1 MGFIGGMRQVLFL
14 CSSARPKGNARLLAE
29 RAAAGLPAGVRQD
42 WIDLAALPLPA
53 FHDQR
58 PAGHS
63 PEAPLLQV
71 WQAMIP
77 ATDVVFVAPV
87 YWYALPAPAKLLLDH
102 WSGWLDAPQMGFAD
116 TIRGKRLW
124 LITARADPDP
134 TVVVPV
140 EAMLH
145 RSATWLNMH
154 WGGALHGIGDALDE
168 VLTDTQAMSRAAGFF
183 TP

>member
-1 MGFIGGMRQVLFL
+1 MRQVLFL

-29 RAAAGLPAGVRQD
+29 RAALALSEDVRQD
-42 WIDLAALPLPA
+42 WIDLAALPLPE
-53 FHDQR
+53 FQDLR
-58 PAGHS
+58 PAGHP
-63 PEAPLLQV
+63 PEGPLLQV

-102 WSGWLDAPQMGFAD
+102 WSGWLDAPEMAFAN
-116 TIRGKRLW
+116 TLRGKRLW

-134 TVVVPV
+134 TVAAPV

-145 RSATWLNMH
+145 RSATWLNMQ
-154 WGGALHGIGDALDE
+154 WGGALHGIGDGVGD
-168 VLTDTQAMSRAAGFF
+168 VLTDRQALSRAPRFF

>member
-1 MGFIGGMRQVLFL
+1 MRQVLFL

-29 RAAAGLPAGVRQD
+29 RAAAALPDQMGQE
-42 WIDLAALPLPA
+42 WIDLTTLPLPA
-53 FHDQR
+53 FQDLR
-58 PAGHS
+58 PMGQP
-63 PEAPLLQV
+63 PEGPLLHI

-77 ATDVVFVAPV
+77 ATDIVFVAPV

-102 WSGWLDAPQMGFAD
+102 WSGWLDAPEMRFSD
-116 TIRGKRLW
+116 TMRGKRLW

-134 TVVVPV
+134 TVAAPV

-145 RSATWLNMH
+145 RSATWLNMD
-154 WGGALHGIGDALDE
+154 WGGALHGIGDPVGDVLSDYAAL
-168 VLTDTQAMSRAAGFF
+168 SRTAAFF

>member
-134 TVVVPV
+134 TVVAPV

-154 WGGALHGIGDALDE
+154 WGGALHGIGDALGE